1 MGGGRGAAVITVLLP
16 VGVVESPSRGN
27 GERAR
32 PDEGEQHHLRVRRAR
47 EGERVALRDG
57 AGLVA
62 TGRLAL
68 AGKAWEVE
76 IEAAERRPRP
86 AELTL
91 VVGAGDR
98 ERFGWVVE
106 KAAELGATRVVPLM
120 TVRSRDVGSR
130 VKESHLEKLRR
141 VALEATKQ
149 CGSAWAVDVAA
160 PAALEDILQGAAGD
174 GFEVMHRWLAHET
187 GAPPPPSLD
196 ATPVIVVVGPE
207 GGLEDGERR
216 VAEAAGFRPTALS
229 PHTLRFE
236 TAALAA
242 AAVVSAARLR
252 GTHG

>member
-1 MGGGRGAAVITVLLP
+1 VGGGRGAAVITVLLP
-16 VGVVESPSRGN
+16 VGAVGSPSQTSGD
-27 GERAR
+27 RAR

-47 EGERVALRDG
+47 DGECVALRDG

-86 AELTL
+86 ADLTL

-120 TVRSRDVGSR
+120 TARSRDVGSR
-130 VKESHLEKLRR
+130 VRDSHLEKLRR
-141 VALEATKQ
+141 LALEATKQ
-149 CGSAWAVDVAA
+149 CGSAWAVDVTA
-160 PAALEDILQGAAGD
+160 PAGLEDILQSAAGD
-174 GFEVMHRWLAHET
+174 GSTGMHRWLAED
-187 GAPPPPSLD
+187 GGSPPPPSLD
-196 ATPVIVVVGPE
+196 TTPVIVVVGPE
-207 GGLEDGERR
+207 GGLEDDERR
-216 VAEAAGFRPTALS
+216 LTEAAGFRPTTLS
-229 PHTLRFE
+229 AYTLRFE

-252 GTHG
+252 GMHG